1 MLMLILIVL
10 PFGHGFLLDNSQVNA
25 GQSLPANQYLTI
37 AKFVEETNLL
47 QQKVET
53 DTTSLRHYTDNSLAL
68 LAAQLQQKFDLIDAK
83 ITDKEAQNKTN
94 QALVTLQQRYQALE
108 QTYHNLKNEN
118 VILQGKLSVV
128 ESELLLIKDK
138 TNINDKRLE
147 VQKECCNET
156 QTVLIKQGH
165 ELSLL
170 KNKSTAIDQDI
181 SSLKQLSSIK
191 PLQQIKILEEKVQT
205 LYSQTTTLS
214 LKEHARSQDFLAL
227 YNMTTHSFTDL
238 EMRTDSK
245 IQQLSNQHNISFS
258 DLKNRMYLLNND
270 TLQSHKTSMIYLERS
285 VEIQLKNTEKNQSEA
300 LGDIVSGMQET
311 EKRTNLTLSRLQK
324 QIDDSTDLVV
334 MTAQPVSASTKRGII
349 RFDDVKFSIGI
360 NDLSSYKSTGKFTCE
375 TGGIY
380 LISAS
385 IMSQTNDA
393 YYHIILNGTT
403 ISATNIGY
411 SSSSP
416 LTMHHTGS
424 VVLARQLRPNDSVWV
439 SSNGNNYMFGGMLS
453 TFTIVKVK

>member
-94 QALVTLQQRYQALE
+94 QALVTLQQRYQALQQRYQALE

-128 ESELLLIKDK
+128 ESELLLIKNK

-147 VQKECCNET
+147 MQKECCNET

-170 KNKSTAIDQDI
+170 KNKSTAIDKDI
-181 SSLKQLSSIK
+181 SSLNQLSSSK

-258 DLKNRMYLLNND
+258 NIKNRMYRLNND
-270 TLQSHKTSMIYLERS
+270 TLQSHNTSVISLERS
-285 VEIQLKNTEKNQSEA
+285 LEIQIKNIEKNQSNQ
-300 LGDIVSGMQET
+300 LGEIASGMQET

-324 QIDDSTDLVV
+324 
-334 MTAQPVSASTKRGII
+334 
-349 RFDDVKFSIGI
+349 
-360 NDLSSYKSTGKFTCE
+360 
-375 TGGIY
+375 
-380 LISAS
+380 
-385 IMSQTNDA
+385 
-393 YYHIILNGTT
+393 
-403 ISATNIGY
+403 
-411 SSSSP
+411 
-416 LTMHHTGS
+416 
-424 VVLARQLRPNDSVWV
+424 
-439 SSNGNNYMFGGMLS
+439 
-453 TFTIVKVK
+453 